1 MGAYEVGRLIFEL
14 RKDALL
20 AEQFRADKDGVMEH
34 YGLTER
40 EKQAVHDQDIKF
52 IYHLGVNPYLIIG
65 AGAYLGLSRPALILA
80 LADAG
85 AHPTERTTNYP
96 GPEPAVTE
104 QLKKMAAGMGASHAS
119 QRGGAATKKQ
129 IDTTKAAKNTK

>member
-20 AEQFRADKDGVMEH
+20 AEQFRADKDIVMEQ
-34 YGLTER
+34 YGLSER
-40 EKQAVHDQDIKF
+40 EKQAVRDQDIEF
-52 IYHLGVNPYLIIG
+52 IYQLGVNPYLVIG
-65 AGAYLGLSRPALILA
+65 AGSYLGLSRPALILA

-85 AHPTERTTNYP
+85 AHPTEQTTNYP

-104 QLKKMAAGMGASHAS
+104 QLKKW
-119 QRGGAATKKQ
+119 R
-129 IDTTKAAKNTK
+129 

>member
-1 MGAYEVGRLIFEL
+1 MGAYEVGRLIFDL
-14 RKDALL
+14 RKNALL
-20 AEQFRADKDGVMEH
+20 AEQFRADKDGVMEQ
-34 YGLTER
+34 YGLSER
-40 EKQAVHDQDIKF
+40 EKQAVRDQDIKF
-52 IYHLGVNPYLIIG
+52 IYRLGVNPYLVSG
-65 AGAYLGLSRPALILA
+65 AGSHLGLSRPALILA

-104 QLKKMAAGMGASHAS
+104 QLKKMAAGMGVSHAS

>member
-20 AEQFRADKDGVMEH
+20 AEQFRADKDGVMEQ
-34 YGLTER
+34 YGLSER
-40 EKQAVHDQDIKF
+40 EKQAVRDQDIEF
-52 IYHLGVNPYLIIG
+52 IYQLGVNPYLVIG
-65 AGAYLGLSRPALILA
+65 AGSYLSLSRPALILA

-104 QLKKMAAGMGASHAS
+104 QLKKMATGMGAAKAS
-119 QRGGAATKKQ
+119 QQGAATKK
-129 IDTTKAAKNTK
+129 

>member
-20 AEQFRADKDGVMEH
+20 AEQFRTDKDGVMEQ
-34 YGLTER
+34 YGLS
-40 EKQAVHDQDIKF
+40 EKEKRAVHDQDIKF
-52 IYHLGVNPYLIIG
+52 IYQLGVNPYLIIG
-65 AGAYLGLSRPALILA
+65 AGAYLGLSRPELILA

-96 GPEPAVTE
+96 GPKPAVTE
-104 QLKKMAAGMGASHAS
+104 QLKKMAAGMGASHVS
-119 QRGGAATKKQ
+119 QRRGAATK
-129 IDTTKAAKNTK
+129 